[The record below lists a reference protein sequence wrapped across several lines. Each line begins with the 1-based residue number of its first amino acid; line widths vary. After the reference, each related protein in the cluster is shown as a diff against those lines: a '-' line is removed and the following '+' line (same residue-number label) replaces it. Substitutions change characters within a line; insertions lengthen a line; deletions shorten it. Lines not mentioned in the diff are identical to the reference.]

1 MRIILG
7 LRALSDGACQTCACQ
22 MLHALCFTKQV
33 QNCESMQPYAQV
45 STGEVRR
52 VGEPRLYTA
61 FAPSPDGRFLLVS
74 WLERPFSYT
83 VPCGR
88 FPKRIQLWD
97 RCAPACRPI
106 KPQQMLLPCRL
117 RPLSIL

>member
-1 MRIILG
+1 M
-7 LRALSDGACQTCACQ
+7 
-22 MLHALCFTKQV
+22 
-33 QNCESMQPYAQV
+33 
-45 STGEVRR
+45 
-52 VGEPRLYTA
+52 GEPRLYTA

-97 RCAPACRPI
+97 RCAPACRSSNAAPAEA
-106 KPQQMLLPCRL
+106 LT
-117 RPLSIL
+117 LSPAATFQFVGRASA